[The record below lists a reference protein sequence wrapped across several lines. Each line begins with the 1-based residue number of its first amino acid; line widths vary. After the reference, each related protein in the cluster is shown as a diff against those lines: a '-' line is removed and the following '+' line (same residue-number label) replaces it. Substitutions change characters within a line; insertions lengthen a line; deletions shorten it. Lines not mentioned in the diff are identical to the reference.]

1 MDSALRFR
9 NVLLAEIIYIVL
21 LTTFPWLLTK
31 QEMHSV
37 FSEQGPFEVLSAVF
51 WAALGLLCFMT
62 ARQAPRRLI
71 PCGIA
76 AFVGCARELDLHT
89 AITGVSIFKSHYYL
103 KTPAPVAEK
112 LFVGLLALAILAVL
126 IDVVLSGIR
135 ALRQGALRQDWML
148 TAALA
153 FVTTAATKVLDK
165 LQSFVHDFTGH
176 WLPQI
181 YGLVINALEEGV
193 EMSLPL
199 LFIVALV
206 QYQRRATSAS
216 TAYPAPAFDRR

>member
-9 NVLLAEIIYIVL
+9 NVLLAELIYIL
-21 LTTFPWLLTK
+21 LLLPFPWLLTK
-31 QEMHSV
+31 QEMHWV
-37 FSEQGPFEVLSAVF
+37 FSEEGPFEVLSAVF

-76 AFVGCARELDLHT
+76 AFIGCARELDLHT
-89 AITGVSIFKSHYYL
+89 AITGMSIFKSHYYL
-103 KTPAPVAEK
+103 KTPAPIAEK
-112 LFVGLLALAILAVL
+112 LLVGLLTIAIFAVL
-126 IDVVLSGIR
+126 VDVFVAGIR
-135 ALRQGALRQDWML
+135 ALRAGALREDWML
-148 TAALA
+148 SALLA
-153 FVTTAATKVLDK
+153 FVTTAATKLLDK

-181 YGLVINALEEGV
+181 YGLVINSLEEGV

-206 QYQRRATSAS
+206 QYQRRATSAP
-216 TAYPAPAFDRR
+216 TAYSTPAFDRR